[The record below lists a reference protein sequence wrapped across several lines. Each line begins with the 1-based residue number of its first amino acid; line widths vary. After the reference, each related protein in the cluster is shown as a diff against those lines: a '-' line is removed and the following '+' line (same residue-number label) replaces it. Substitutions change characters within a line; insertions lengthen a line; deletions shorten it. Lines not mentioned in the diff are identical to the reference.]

1 MYERLADGQMRCL
14 VHRGSESE
22 DFVSANQPDFFRLF
36 DVVDFENHVTGFFKQ
51 QKTTSAQITRTLF
64 YFEYSCDQPKGN

>member
-22 DFVSANQPDFFRLF
+22 DFESTNQPDFFRLF

-51 QKTTSAQITRTLF
+51 QKNHA
-64 YFEYSCDQPKGN
+64 D